1 MLPAHSAAELAGYVL
16 ETGDQAS
23 VVQFLEQMIE
33 EGKVIIPLT
42 KQNSHKVVSRYLKK
56 RH

>member
-16 ETGDQAS
+16 ETGEQAS
-23 VVQFLEQMIE
+23 VVQFLQQMIE
-33 EGKVIIPLT
+33 EGKVVIPST
-42 KQNSHKVVSRYLKK
+42 KQNSQKVLSSYLKK

>member
-33 EGKVIIPLT
+33 EGKVIIPVT
-42 KQNSHKVVSRYLKK
+42 KQNPHKVLSRYLKK
-56 RH
+56 LH

>member
-16 ETGDQAS
+16 KTGDQAS

-33 EGKVIIPLT
+33 EGKVIIPST
-42 KQNSHKVVSRYLKK
+42 NMN
-56 RH
+56 

>member
-23 VVQFLEQMIE
+23 VVHVLEQMIE
-33 EGKVIIPLT
+33 DGKVIIPVT
-42 KQNSHKVVSRYLKK
+42 KQNPQKVLSRYLKK
-56 RH
+56 LH

>member
-23 VVQFLEQMIE
+23 VVQFLEQMIK
-33 EGKVIIPLT
+33 EGKVSIPLT

>member
-16 ETGDQAS
+16 KTGDQAS

-33 EGKVIIPLT
+33 EEKVIFFLKNLNTYKIL
-42 KQNSHKVVSRYLKK
+42 SSYLKK

>member
-1 MLPAHSAAELAGYVL
+1 MLPAHSAAKLAGYVL
-16 ETGDQAS
+16 KTGDQAS

-33 EGKVIIPLT
+33 EGKVILHLT
-42 KQNSHKVVSRYLKK
+42 NLNSYKMLSRYLKK